1 MSMRHWCG
9 GRGSSLS
16 KTLSLISAWANQ
28 APGKEHPGTVHWERV
43 AHLTCPSL
51 GGSRG
56 SQNDTWS
63 TTQAWCFCPRDGVWN
78 PIASMLR
85 ARTNHTSAVLNGEIY
100 VIGGKAA
107 DTPWVLLG
115 WGPWVPQ
122 SSRVAAVSCHPA
134 GTTVDVV
141 EVERYD
147 PYNKSWCAISPA
159 LKYVSNFAAASC
171 LGKLYLVGS
180 CAVKYN
186 ALTLQ
191 CYNPVQG
198 ETRPCC
204 HSLPVLSLGEGLR
217 GPPGW

>member
-1 MSMRHWCG
+1 MW
-9 GRGSSLS
+9 
-16 KTLSLISAWANQ
+16 KA
-28 APGKEHPGTVHWERV
+28 
-43 AHLTCPSL
+43 
-51 GGSRG
+51 
-56 SQNDTWS
+56 
-63 TTQAWCFCPRDGVWN
+63 
-78 PIASMLR
+78 IASMLR

-107 DTPWVLLG
+107 KTLWVLLG

-122 SSRVAAVSCHPA
+122 SSRVVAASCHPA

-147 PYNKSWCAISPA
+147 PYNQSWCAISPA

-198 ETRPCC
+198 E
-204 HSLPVLSLGEGLR
+204 S
-217 GPPGW
+217 